1 MRMIFSMLGLLLVLA
16 VVAIGAKKQ
25 LHSVT
30 TLPAVSP
37 ATPAGA
43 QPSNASVNNREQ
55 SQQLQQQ
62 VQQQLQQAMEAAS
75 QSRAQ
80 ADEK

>member
-1 MRMIFSMLGLLLVLA
+1 MRMIFSMLGLLLVLV

-25 LHSVT
+25 WHSAT

-37 ATPAGA
+37 TMPVGA
-43 QPSNASVNNREQ
+43 QPSNASLNNRDQ